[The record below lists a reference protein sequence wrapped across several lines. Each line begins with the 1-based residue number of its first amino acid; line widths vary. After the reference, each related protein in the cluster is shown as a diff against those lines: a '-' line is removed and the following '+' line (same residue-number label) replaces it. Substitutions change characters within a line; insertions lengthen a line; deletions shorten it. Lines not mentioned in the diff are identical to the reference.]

1 MKYKSK
7 KQSDAAGVV
16 ATHAQPDAR
25 GLRVGLVVSTYHSEI
40 TSALEAGARSA
51 YQHAGGADSDLLV
64 VHAPGAFELP
74 VLAAALLRR
83 PDVAAV
89 VVLGCVVQGQT
100 RHDRYICT
108 AVTDQCSR
116 LAVETGKPL
125 GYWQARREGGIADQ
139 LALHP
144 ALLLPPREE
153 IYRRCD
159 VRFARMLDNG
169 AVKEVEALLARKL
182 DPALPVMRAIGVAE
196 IAALLRGAISRG
208 DALARGAQATRNYAK
223 RQYTWARHQFP
234 DDWNRFESHDFA
246 TSIYFER
253 LLPI

>member
-1 MKYKSK
+1 MKDKSK
-7 KQSDAAGVV
+7 KQSDAAGV
-16 ATHAQPDAR
+16 APPHAQPDAR

-51 YQHAGGADSDLLV
+51 YQNAGGVEADLLV

-125 GYWQARREGGIADQ
+125 GYGLLTVNDLKQARARAGGR
-139 LALHP
+139 HG
-144 ALLLPPREE
+144 
-153 IYRRCD
+153 
-159 VRFARMLDNG
+159 NKG
-169 AVKEVEALLARKL
+169 AEA
-182 DPALPVMRAIGVAE
+182 MH
-196 IAALLRGAISRG
+196 AALCTVRTLEGVRR
-208 DALARGAQATRNYAK
+208 
-223 RQYTWARHQFP
+223 
-234 DDWNRFESHDFA
+234 
-246 TSIYFER
+246 
-253 LLPI
+253 